1 MDSKALSLIAS
12 AEAWARPQT
21 EIQPHEAISSG
32 MFMATLAGEIE
43 AVNESLAAMLQ
54 TQASALCG
62 RPVHQLVVREDQP
75 RLLQFL
81 DKVRH
86 SADGGQEIPVCLH
99 VNEGMAIEASL
110 YLSVLR
116 VPGRPPVLSG
126 VLINQTQ
133 RLIREIADHFQRE
146 HRARITR
153 LIALGEV
160 ASSIAHEI
168 NQPLT
173 AIAAMAQ
180 ACGQMLRAGKTPDFN
195 HLSVIASEVEEQAL
209 RAAQVV
215 KRIRGF
221 VTHGNL
227 RREAMAIGDLL
238 NAVLG
243 IVMPEARAKGTRI
256 NILLSSDSP
265 MVEVD
270 VIHLE
275 QVCLNLIRNAI
286 EAMSSLPEA
295 QRAITIY
302 SHQIGNLV
310 VVTFDDAG
318 PGVRAD
324 DREQIFEP
332 FFTTKPDGMGLGLST
347 SQRIVQA
354 HGGTLSVESNALG
367 GARLVMTLP
376 VMMEK
381 GA

>member
-1 MDSKALSLIAS
+1 
-12 AEAWARPQT
+12 
-21 EIQPHEAISSG
+21 
-32 MFMATLAGEIE
+32 
-43 AVNESLAAMLQ
+43 MLHL
-54 TQASALCG
+54 QASDLCG
-62 RPVHQLVVREDQP
+62 RPVHELVVKEDQS
-75 RLLQFL
+75 RLLQSL
-81 DKVRH
+81 EKVRH

-99 VNEGMAIEASL
+99 VDEGLAIEASL

-116 VPGRPPVLSG
+116 FPGRPPILCG
-126 VLINQTQ
+126 ALINQTQ
-133 RLIREIADHFQRE
+133 RLIREIADHVQRE

-168 NQPLT
+168 NQPLAAIT
-173 AIAAMAQ
+173 ALAQ
-180 ACGQMLRAGKTPDFN
+180 ACENLLRNGKTCDADYFGI
-195 HLSVIASEVEEQAL
+195 LARDIAEQAL

-227 RREAMAIGDLL
+227 RREAMAIGDIL

-265 MVEVD
+265 VVEVD

-295 QRAITIY
+295 QRAISIY

-347 SQRIVQA
+347 SQKIVQA

>member
-1 MDSKALSLIAS
+1 
-12 AEAWARPQT
+12 
-21 EIQPHEAISSG
+21 
-32 MFMATLAGEIE
+32 
-43 AVNESLAAMLQ
+43 V
-54 TQASALCG
+54 
-62 RPVHQLVVREDQP
+62 
-75 RLLQFL
+75 
-81 DKVRH
+81 
-86 SADGGQEIPVCLH
+86 
-99 VNEGMAIEASL
+99 AIEASL
-110 YLSVLR
+110 YHSVLR

-153 LIALGEV
+153 LMALGEM

-180 ACGQMLRAGKTPDFN
+180 ACGQMLRAGKTPDFH
-195 HLSVIASEVEEQAL
+195 HLSVIACEVEDQAL

-227 RREAMAIGDLL
+227 RREAVAIGDIL
-238 NAVLG
+238 NTVLG

-256 NILLSSDSP
+256 NILLSSESP
-265 MVEVD
+265 TVEVD

-295 QRAITIY
+295 QRAISIY

-347 SQRIVQA
+347 SQKIVQA

>member
-12 AEAWARPQT
+12 PEAWATPQT
-21 EIQPHEAISSG
+21 ETRPHEAIASG
-32 MFMATLAGEIE
+32 MFIATLEGEIE
-43 AVNESLAAMLQ
+43 AVNESLTAMLHL
-54 TQASALCG
+54 QASDLCG
-62 RPVHQLVVREDQP
+62 RPVHELVVKEDQS
-75 RLLQFL
+75 RLLQSL
-81 DKVRH
+81 EKVRH

-99 VNEGMAIEASL
+99 VDEGLAIEASL

-116 VPGRPPVLSG
+116 FPGRPPILCG
-126 VLINQTQ
+126 ALINQTQ
-133 RLIREIADHFQRE
+133 RLIREIADHVQRE

-168 NQPLT
+168 NQPLAAIT
-173 AIAAMAQ
+173 ALAQ
-180 ACGQMLRAGKTPDFN
+180 ACENLLRNGKTCDVDYFGI
-195 HLSVIASEVEEQAL
+195 LARDIAEQAL

-227 RREAMAIGDLL
+227 RREAMAIGDIL

-295 QRAITIY
+295 QRAISIY

-318 PGVRAD
+318 PGVRVD

-347 SQRIVQA
+347 SQKIVQA

>member
-12 AEAWARPQT
+12 AEAWAKPQT
-21 EIQPHEAISSG
+21 ETQPHEAISSG
-32 MFMATLAGEIE
+32 MFMANMAGEIE
-43 AVNESLAAMLQ
+43 AVNESLTAMLNLQ
-54 TQASALCG
+54 QSELCG
-62 RPVHQLVVREDQP
+62 LPLHQLVVQEDQP
-75 RLLQFL
+75 RLLQFIE
-81 DKVRH
+81 KVRH

-99 VNEGMAIEASL
+99 VDEGVAIEASL

-116 VPGRPPVLSG
+116 VPGRPPVLIG

-153 LIALGEV
+153 LMALGEM

-180 ACGQMLRAGKTPDFN
+180 ACGQMLRAGKTPDL
-195 HLSVIASEVEEQAL
+195 HQLSVIASEVEEQAL

-227 RREAMAIGDLL
+227 RREAVAIGDIL
-238 NAVLG
+238 NTVLG
-243 IVMPEARAKGTRI
+243 IAMPEARAKGTRI
-256 NILLSSDSP
+256 NILLSSESP
-265 MVEVD
+265 TVEVD

-295 QRAITIY
+295 QRAISIY

-347 SQRIVQA
+347 SQKIVQA

-367 GARLVMTLP
+367 GARFVMTLP